1 MAFSEQFKHEI
12 IAEYKMGINTSLE
25 EFVKRKGIG
34 KTTFYKWLKN
44 LNNDNENFEFIDIT
58 KTIIGDVNEVVNE
71 VESTLNIVINGASIQ
86 VGNNY
91 NENLLIRVA
100 RSLQKI

>member
-12 IAEYKMGINTSLE
+12 ISEYKMGINTSLE

-44 LNNDNENFEFIDIT
+44 LDNDNENFEFIDIT
-58 KTIIGDVNEVVNE
+58 ETIIGDVNEVD
-71 VESTLNIVINGASIQ
+71 STLNIVINGASIQ